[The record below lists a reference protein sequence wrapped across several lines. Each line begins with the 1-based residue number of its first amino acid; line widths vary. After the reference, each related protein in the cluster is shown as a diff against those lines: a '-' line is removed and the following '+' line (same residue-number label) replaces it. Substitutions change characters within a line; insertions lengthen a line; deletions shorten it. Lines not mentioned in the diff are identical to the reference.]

1 MMNIPFVQADS
12 SNFYSGRGGNSI
24 KYIVVHYTAGNGDT
38 AMNNAQYF
46 HNNSGLQASAHY
58 FVDEH
63 SVVQSVRDTDGA
75 WHCGGPLESSHHPL
89 HNICMNRNSLGVEM
103 CSDKVNGK
111 YIITAQ
117 TVDRTVELVRWLMA
131 KYGIDADH
139 VVRHYDVTGK
149 DCPEPWVRD
158 ESLWRKF
165 KARLTAPTKPVEPEK
180 KEDDEVVEKK
190 NVLLNG
196 KTYTCECIT
205 KDAVNY
211 IKMRSLQQAGFMI
224 SYDAVRKLPSIT
236 APQCRT
242 FVPDGTPDVQAA
254 IDTVQEVAGLEE
266 QTIEYLL
273 RYQYGEQL
281 VKKLA
286 EVMEK

>member
-1 MMNIPFVQADS
+1 MTNIPFLQADS

-46 HNNSGLQASAHY
+46 HNNSGLNASAHY
-58 FVDEH
+58 FVDEN

-111 YIITAQ
+111 YVIAAQ
-117 TVDRTVELVRWLMA
+117 TVDHTVELVRWLMD
-131 KYGIDADH
+131 KYGIDVDH

-158 ESLWRKF
+158 ESLWRKY
-165 KARLTAPTKPVEPEK
+165 KARLTAKDPIEEEIKAMTD
-180 KEDDEVVEKK
+180 KEFAQYMDRYLAAKA
-190 NVLLNG
+190 N
-196 KTYTCECIT
+196 
-205 KDAVNY
+205 
-211 IKMRSLQQAGFMI
+211 QQPHPYAAEAWSKAKAAGI
-224 SYDAVRKLPSIT
+224 VDGAK
-236 APQCRT
+236 PQCPLTR
-242 FVPDGTPDVQAA
+242 
-254 IDTVQEVAGLEE
+254 
-266 QTIEYLL
+266 
-273 RYQYGEQL
+273 EQL
-281 VKKLA
+281 AVILQRLGLIGK
-286 EVMEK
+286 

>member
-1 MMNIPFVQADS
+1 MTNIPFLQADS

-63 SVVQSVRDTDGA
+63 GVVQSVRDTDGA

-103 CSDKVNGK
+103 CSDIVGGK
-111 YIITAQ
+111 YTITQQ
-117 TVDRTVELVRWLMA
+117 TVDRTVELVRWLMD
-131 KYGIDADH
+131 KYGIDVDH

-149 DCPEPWVRD
+149 DCPAPWVRD

-165 KARLTAPTKPVEPEK
+165 KARLTAKDPIEEEIKAMTD
-180 KEDDEVVEKK
+180 KEFAQYMDRYLAAKANQKAHPYAADAWKAMQTA
-190 NVLLNG
+190 G
-196 KTYTCECIT
+196 IT
-205 KDAVNY
+205 DG
-211 IKMRSLQQAGFMI
+211 SQ
-224 SYDAVRKLPSIT
+224 
-236 APQCRT
+236 PQCPLTR
-242 FVPDGTPDVQAA
+242 
-254 IDTVQEVAGLEE
+254 
-266 QTIEYLL
+266 
-273 RYQYGEQL
+273 EQL
-281 VKKLA
+281 AVILQRIGLIGK
-286 EVMEK
+286 

>member
-1 MMNIPFVQADS
+1 MDIKFKAADP
-12 SNFYSGRGGNSI
+12 SNHYAGRDGNAI
-24 KYIVVHYTAGNGDT
+24 RYIVLHYTANNGDT
-38 AMNNAQYF
+38 AQNNADYF
-46 HNNSGLQASAHY
+46 AGANRRASAHY
-58 FVDEH
+58 FVDENE
-63 SVVQSVRDTDGA
+63 VVQSVRDTDAA
-75 WHCGGPLESSHHPL
+75 WHCGGSIESDHHPL
-89 HNICMNRNSLGVEM
+89 RGICTNRNSLGVEM
-103 CSDKVNGK
+103 CSDIVGGK
-111 YIITAQ
+111 YVITAQ
-117 TVDRTVELVRWLMA
+117 TVDLTVQLVRQLMA
-131 KYGIDADH
+131 KYRIPIAR

-165 KARLTAPTKPVEPEK
+165 KARLTAPVEPEPK

-190 NVLLNG
+190 KVLLNG
-196 KTYTCECIT
+196 KTYECDIIT
-205 KDAVNY
+205 KDATNY

-224 SYDAVRKLPSIT
+224 GYDAVRKVPSIT
-236 APQCRT
+236 APQCRA

-281 VKKLA
+281 IRKLA
-286 EVMEK
+286 EAMEK